1 MPGRGYLFDAL
12 PERTRAAANV
22 KDLGLIQRNFNCTR
36 PNKVSCCVYVC
47 KGCVHRLFPPPP
59 WGQSLLRCCLMP
71 DCFQAP
77 ATSFELHTAICRL
90 FAEPAPICTYPLF
103 RQSRRHEAIGF

>member
-1 MPGRGYLFDAL
+1 MPSCRNLLDAL
-12 PERTRAAANV
+12 PERTRAAADV

-59 WGQSLLRCCLMP
+59 WGKSLLSWYLMP
-71 DCFQAP
+71 DCRQAP
-77 ATSFELHTAICRL
+77 TSSFELHTVTLL
-90 FAEPAPICTYPLF
+90 FAGSLPSGAD
-103 RQSRRHEAIGF
+103 